1 MKFAPVQNIVRGN
14 VKRPS
19 NLWKFLQDFA
29 ESGAKTVEVLEH
41 DYKSAS
47 VGASCLNIAIKR
59 YHMYHLH
66 AMYRGK
72 HLYLTN
78 DLVDNDK

>member
-1 MKFAPVQNIVRGN
+1 MKFVPVQNIVRGD
-14 VKRPS
+14 VKQPS
-19 NLWKFLQDFA
+19 NLRKFLQDFA
-29 ESGAKTVEVLEH
+29 ESGVKTVEVLEH
-41 DYKSAS
+41 DYKTAR
-47 VGASCLNIAIKR
+47 VGASCLAMAIKR

-66 AMYRGK
+66 AMCRGK